1 MSPDEVVQLFEA
13 FKKSLTVDELA
24 EFSSEIQAF
33 SDLIASG
40 TADVADQAAALDR
53 LRESVKQAAQETER
67 ARKSQQDFTNAL
79 QRTLRTFT
87 GLTDGSETLI
97 GSFMNMEKSSRKLQ
111 KEIDELEEKMG
122 DASLTAEELAE
133 VTEQH
138 SRKQREQEQ
147 STKSV

>member
-1 MSPDEVVQLFEA
+1 MSPDEVVQLFED
-13 FKKSLTVDELA
+13 FKKSLTVDQLA

-40 TADVADQAAALDR
+40 TADVTDQAAALDR
-53 LRESVKQAAQETER
+53 LRESVNQAAQETER

-79 QRTLRTFT
+79 QRTLQTFT

-122 DASLTAEELAE
+122 DASLTAEELA
-133 VTEQH
+133 
-138 SRKQREQEQ
+138 
-147 STKSV
+147 